1 MTRSPVTRSQTA
13 RRVLISGL
21 LLATGGS
28 LLAGCGSSGRH
39 TYLRWNVAPELE
51 TLDQRW
57 VDADNEYAIMN
68 SENTRMLRAD
78 WRKVWYVDRPSRLSR
93 EPKPY

>member
-1 MTRSPVTRSQTA
+1 MTRSRTTRRQSS
-13 RRVLISGL
+13 RRL
-21 LLATGGS
+21 LVSALTLGVGAS
-28 LLAGCGSSGRH
+28 LLVGCGSSGRH
-39 TYLRWNVAPELE
+39 QYLRWNVAPELE
-51 TLDQRW
+51 TLNQRW

-78 WRKVWYVDRPSRLSR
+78 WRRVWYVDRPSRLSP

>member
-1 MTRSPVTRSQTA
+1 MTRSRTTRRALVSA
-13 RRVLISGL
+13 VLIGSS
-21 LLATGGS
+21 LA

-39 TYLRWNVAPELE
+39 AYLRWNVAPELE

-68 SENTRMLRAD
+68 SENTRMLRDD
-78 WRKVWYVDRPSRLSR
+78 WRAIWYVDRPSRLNAY
-93 EPKPY
+93 PKPY

>member
-1 MTRSPVTRSQTA
+1 MTRSQTT
-13 RRVLISGL
+13 RRVLISAL
-21 LLATGGS
+21 LTATGVS
-28 LLAGCGSSGRH
+28 LLAGCGATSRH
-39 TYLRWNVAPELE
+39 TYLRYNVAPELE

-78 WRKVWYVDRPSRLSR
+78 WRKVWYVDRPSRLNNY
-93 EPKPY
+93 PNPY

>member
-1 MTRSPVTRSQTA
+1 MTRRQTT
-13 RRVLISGL
+13 RRVLVPAL
-21 LLATGGS
+21 LLTMAGTM
-28 LLAGCGSSGRH
+28 LAGCGSSARH
-39 TYLRWNVAPELE
+39 AYLRWNVAPELE

-78 WRKVWYVDRPSRLSR
+78 WRRVWYVDRPSRLSR

>member
-1 MTRSPVTRSQTA
+1 MTRRQTT
-13 RRVLISGL
+13 RRVLVPAL
-21 LLATGGS
+21 LLTMTGTM
-28 LLAGCGSSGRH
+28 LAGCGSAGRH

-78 WRKVWYVDRPSRLSR
+78 WRRIWYVDRPSRLSR
-93 EPKPY
+93 EPKPF

>member
-1 MTRSPVTRSQTA
+1 MTRRQTT
-13 RRVLISGL
+13 RRVLVPALVLTMAG
-21 LLATGGS
+21 TM
-28 LLAGCGSSGRH
+28 LAGCGNSGRH
-39 TYLRWNVAPELE
+39 AYLRWNVAPELE

-78 WRKVWYVDRPSRLSR
+78 WRRLWYVDRPSRLSR

>member
-1 MTRSPVTRSQTA
+1 MTRSRTA
-13 RRVLISGL
+13 RRVLVPAL
-21 LLATGGS
+21 LLTMAGAM
-28 LLAGCGSSGRH
+28 LAGCGSSARH
-39 TYLRWNVAPELE
+39 QYMRWNVAPELE

-78 WRKVWYVDRPSRLSR
+78 WRRVWYVDRPSRLSR